1 MCDRLPIDAI
11 SADRGEASQTAT
23 GEKRSKRGFPA
34 PVTIL
39 TLVLVLVWIA
49 AFFIPS
55 GQYKLDAGGSPIAGS
70 FRYVASPLD
79 FGGRIQDLLLA
90 PVNGMY
96 GIQDP
101 ETGMVGPFNKGTM
114 FGSVE
119 VFLFIL
125 SIGGFMTVVF
135 ATGALDLG
143 IHHLSY
149 RFRERAPLLIA
160 ILTSAVRRPRARS
173 RDGAT
178 RTLGLYAMM
187 VPLMIA
193 LGYDRL
199 VTVAVVTVAPF
210 VGALASTINPFATGI
225 GSSKAGVS
233 IADGMGLRLL
243 LLALTMAATVAYT
256 LWYAGRVKAYPAKSL
271 CGISAED
278 AELAQ
283 ADARA
288 PEPLTATHAVVIGL
302 VFFTF
307 ALLAFSIVPWGAI
320 LENAA
325 VDPYTDKTINSPL
338 WWELGWWLPELSAL
352 FFVMAIAVGIVGR
365 LGEEAIAKAFIKG
378 VADFTGP
385 AFLVTLARS
394 VSVVMTN
401 TKTIDTVLH
410 AMEGF
415 VAGASSVVFVM
426 LTFVGSL
433 PLSFLVGGGAAG
445 TALTMPVLAPLG
457 DFAGVDRALVI
468 TTWSAAAGWLRLVLP
483 TNAILIAGLALA
495 KVGFDQY
502 LRFVAPLMGILLVVI
517 IAVLCVW
524 RASLTGVKPRK
535 ETKS

>member
-1 MCDRLPIDAI
+1 MGKAARPASGSLGPVDRENAST
-11 SADRGEASQTAT
+11 SAA
-23 GEKRSKRGFPA
+23 GEKRERGFPA

-39 TLVLVLVWIA
+39 TVVLILVWIA

-55 GQYKLDAGGSPIAGS
+55 GQYELDGSGSPIAGS
-70 FRYVASPLD
+70 FRYVAHPLD
-79 FGGRIQDLLLA
+79 FGGRVQDLLLA

-96 GIQDP
+96 GLQNP
-101 ETGMVGPFNKGTM
+101 ETRMVGPFNRGTM

-143 IHHLSY
+143 IHHLAY
-149 RFRERAPLLIA
+149 RFGERGPVLIA
-160 ILTSAVRRPRARS
+160 ILTVLFGVLGSIKGWS
-173 RDGAT
+173 DE
-178 RTLGLYAMM
+178 TLGLYAMM

-210 VGALASTINPFATGI
+210 VGALASTINPFTTGI

-233 IADGMGLRLL
+233 IAEGMGLRLL
-243 LLALTMAATVAYT
+243 LLALTMAATVVYT
-256 LWYAGRVKAYPAKSL
+256 LWYARRVKGDLAKSL

-283 ADARA
+283 ADAGA
-288 PEPLTATHAVVIGL
+288 PEPLTAKHVAVIGL

-320 LENAA
+320 VNNAA
-325 VDPYTDKTINSPL
+325 VDPYTNKSINSPL

-352 FFVMAIAVGIVGR
+352 FFVMTVVVGLVGR
-365 LGEEAIAKAFIKG
+365 LGEEATAKAFIKG
-378 VADFTGP
+378 VIDFTGP

-410 AMEGF
+410 TMEGL

-502 LRFVAPLMGILLVVI
+502 LRFVAPLMGILLAVI
-517 IAVLCVW
+517 IPVLLLG
-524 RASLTGVKPRK
+524 ALL
-535 ETKS
+535 

>member
-1 MCDRLPIDAI
+1 MSGTARPTNDQNGSLNGNNASALP
-11 SADRGEASQTAT
+11 S
-23 GEKRSKRGFPA
+23 GEKRKRGFPA
-34 PVTIL
+34 PITIL
-39 TLVLVLVWIA
+39 TLVLIIVWFV

-55 GQYKLDAGGSPIAGS
+55 GQYKLDGAGSPVAGT
-70 FRYVASPLD
+70 FRYVDSPLD
-79 FGGRIQDLLLA
+79 FGGRVRDLLLV

-101 ETGMVGPFNKGTM
+101 VTRQVDPFNRGTL

-143 IHHLSY
+143 IHHLSH
-149 RFRERAPLLIA
+149 RFRERGSLLIV
-160 ILTSAVRRPRARS
+160 ILSALFGVLGS
-173 RDGAT
+173 IKGWSDE
-178 RTLGLYAMM
+178 TLGLYALM

-193 LGYDRL
+193 LGYDRI

-210 VGALASTINPFATGI
+210 VGALGSTINPFVIGI
-225 GSSKAGVS
+225 GSSKAGVT
-233 IADGMGLRLL
+233 IASGMGLRLL
-243 LLALTMAATVAYT
+243 LFVLTMLAMILYT
-256 LWYAGRVKAYPAKSL
+256 LWYAMRVKADPSKSV

-278 AELAQ
+278 AALA
-283 ADARA
+283 AVDASA
-288 PEPLTATHAVVIGL
+288 PAPLTATATIIIGM
-302 VFFTF
+302 VFATF
-307 ALLAFSIVPWGAI
+307 ALLAFSIVPWGT
-320 LENAA
+320 LLNNAA
-325 VDPYTDKTINSPL
+325 IDPYTEKTISSPL

-352 FFVMAIAVGIVGR
+352 FFIMAIVVGIVGR
-365 LGEEAIAKAFIKG
+365 LGEEATANAFIKG
-378 VADFTGP
+378 IIDFTGP

-410 AMEGF
+410 AMEGLVADASSTLFVTLMF
-415 VAGASSVVFVM
+415 VA
-426 LTFVGSL
+426 SL

-468 TTWSAAAGWLRLVLP
+468 TTWAAAAGWLRLILP
-483 TNAILIAGLALA
+483 INAILIAGLALA

-502 LRFVAPLMGILLVVI
+502 VRFVAPLMGILLVI
-517 IAVLCVW
+517 IFAVLLVG
-524 RASLTGVKPRK
+524 ASV
-535 ETKS
+535 

>member
-1 MCDRLPIDAI
+1 MGEAARPASDSPGL
-11 SADRGEASQTAT
+11 ADRKSASPSAA
-23 GEKRSKRGFPA
+23 GEKRKRGFPA

-39 TLVLVLVWIA
+39 SVVLILVWIA

-55 GQYKLDAGGSPIAGS
+55 GQYKLDASGSPIAGS
-70 FRYVASPLD
+70 FSYVASPLD
-79 FGGRIQDLLLA
+79 FGGRVQDLLLA
-90 PVNGMY
+90 PVNGMS
-96 GIQDP
+96 GIRDP
-101 ETGMVGPFNKGTM
+101 ETGMVGPLNKGTM

-135 ATGALDLG
+135 ATGALDRG

-149 RFRERAPLLIA
+149 RFRERGPVLIA
-160 ILTSAVRRPRARS
+160 ILTVLFGVLGSIKGWS
-173 RDGAT
+173 DE
-178 RTLGLYAMM
+178 TLGLYAMM

-199 VTVAVVTVAPF
+199 ITVAVVTVAPF
-210 VGALASTINPFATGI
+210 VGALSSTINPFATGI

-233 IADGMGLRLL
+233 IAEGMGLRLL
-243 LLALTMAATVAYT
+243 LLALTMAVTVVYT
-256 LWYAGRVKAYPAKSL
+256 LWYATRVKADPTKSL

-278 AELAQ
+278 AELAE
-283 ADARA
+283 ADAGA
-288 PEPLTATHAVVIGL
+288 PEPLTATHAAVIGL

-307 ALLAFSIVPWGAI
+307 ALLAYSIVPWGAI
-320 LENAA
+320 FNNAA
-325 VDPYTDKTINSPL
+325 VDLYTNKTINSPL

-352 FFVMAIAVGIVGR
+352 FFVMTIVVGIVGR
-365 LGEEAIAKAFIKG
+365 LGEETIAKAFMKG
-378 VADFTGP
+378 IIDFTGP

-410 AMEGF
+410 AMEGL
-415 VAGASSVVFVM
+415 VAGASGVVFVM
-426 LTFVGSL
+426 LTFICSL

-468 TTWSAAAGWLRLVLP
+468 TTWSAAAGWLRLLLP

-495 KVGFDQY
+495 RVGFDQY
-502 LRFVAPLMGILLVVI
+502 LRFVAPLMGILLVAI
-517 IAVLCVW
+517 IPVLLFG
-524 RASLTGVKPRK
+524 ALL
-535 ETKS
+535 